1 MLTGIARGFALFFGV
16 FTLMNLAGGAGTN
29 IWWLDLWVLAE
40 PAATALLIALALVML
55 GFAAA
60 PRAGQLR
67 RAVAIALLSFAAL
80 MALVNA
86 GSFYGALA
94 RGDIR
99 SHFPLPLSLVM
110 AAVLITLALA
120 HVRKRGNAP
129 RAFAITVVLTA
140 LLFPLAQISFFGLT
154 DYRRPA
160 DLIVVL
166 GAHAY
171 ADGRPSSALEDRIRT
186 GCELYREGLAPR
198 ILFSGGPGDG
208 AIDEP
213 EAMRRYA
220 IRHGVPDSAILR
232 DPHGVNTEAT
242 VRNTLALANGPRILV
257 VSHFYHLPRIK
268 MAFQR
273 HGVDIYT
280 VPARTSRIGGMP
292 YNLARETAAFW
303 AYYLRFFTTSS
314 SATFLAWR
322 A

>member
-1 MLTGIARGFALFFGV
+1 MLTGIARGFALFFGA
-16 FTLMNLAGGAGTN
+16 FTLLNLAGGAGTN
-29 IWWLDLWVLAE
+29 IWWLDLWVLPD
-40 PAATALLIALALVML
+40 PAATGLLIALALVML

-60 PRAGQLR
+60 PRAGKLR

-80 MALVNA
+80 MALINA
-86 GSFYGALA
+86 ASFYAALA
-94 RGDIR
+94 RGTIR

-110 AAVLITLALA
+110 AAVLITIAIA
-120 HVRKRGNAP
+120 HVRSPGRAP
-129 RAFAITVVLTA
+129 RAFAITVLLTA

-186 GCELYREGLAPR
+186 GCELYRQGLAPR

-220 IRHGVPDSAILR
+220 IAHGVPDSAILR

-242 VRNTLALANGPRILV
+242 VRNTLALAKGPRILV

-280 VPARTSRIGGMP
+280 VPATTSRIGGMP

-303 AYYLRFFTTSS
+303 AYYLRFF
-314 SATFLAWR
+314 AR
-322 A
+322 